1 MVHCILNNFVGDLAW
16 LTNFIFLMVLEM
28 QELCGIK
35 RLGVQGDVESLAN
48 CNVGF
53 EKFILIFSYAFVLCL
68 LFHKMQ
74 AVL

>member
-1 MVHCILNNFVGDLAW
+1 MSVS
-16 LTNFIFLMVLEM
+16 TPFIALLV
-28 QELCGIK
+28 I
-35 RLGVQGDVESLAN
+35 RVGVQGDVESLAN